1 MTRSPFSPFSRRNFL
16 QTSAGAVALGG
27 ASLAFPRIAR
37 AETKTLRIASGEADS
52 AAATMDPA
60 RNLADPDSA
69 RIALAY
75 ERLVKL
81 DPEFNPV
88 PELAEGWETNDTG
101 DVWTFRLLRGVK
113 FHDGSEMTANDVVFS
128 YRRLVDPDVGSPA
141 ASALSMLPMDGIEA
155 LDDYTVR
162 FSLTSPV
169 VTFPEVIAT
178 RFTYIAK
185 AGQSD
190 EELRLRGIGTGPYKV
205 ESFVPGEDPSVFVR
219 HDGYRREGL
228 PKVDRVEM
236 RSIPDDAARIAALR
250 GGQIDINWDLPRVG
264 IEVLEQ
270 DPNVEVIRT
279 RSPFVMTMSMWT
291 DTPPFDDVRV
301 RMAMKLVV
309 DREAM
314 VQLVLGGRGQLGN
327 DNPVAPWVRY
337 AIDTPIRQRDVAEA
351 RRLLAEAGHADGLD
365 VELYTSDTVFGFVE
379 MATVYQ
385 AMAAEAG
392 INVRIT
398 QAPADDYWSAIWLQV
413 PFMCSSWSGRP
424 ADDALSVAYLSDA
437 QWNETRWKNA
447 DFDEAI
453 AAARRTVDEAE
464 RTAHYHRAQEL
475 LRDDG
480 GAIIS
485 MHPDAMAAMRSNIS
499 GWSLHPQQF
508 SKDFSEVE
516 IA

>member
-1 MTRSPFSPFSRRNFL
+1 MPMKLLPPLSRRGFL
-16 QTSAGAVALGG
+16 QTSAGAVAFGG
-27 ASLAFPRIAR
+27 ATLSLPGIAR
-37 AETKTLRIASGEADS
+37 AQSKVLRIASGEADS

-60 RNLADPDSA
+60 KNLADPDSA
-69 RIALAY
+69 RIALAF
-75 ERLVKL
+75 ERLVVL
-81 DPEFNPV
+81 DPNFTPTPQLCES
-88 PELAEGWETNDTG
+88 WETNETG

-113 FHDGSEMTANDVVFS
+113 FHDGSEMTAADVVFS

-141 ASALSMLPMDGIEA
+141 AASLAMLPMDGIEA
-155 LDDYTVR
+155 VDDHTVR
-162 FSLTSPV
+162 FRLTSPV
-169 VTFPEVIAT
+169 VEFPQLIAT
-178 RFTYIAK
+178 RFTYIVK

-190 EELRLRGIGTGPYKV
+190 DDLRTRGIGTGPYRV
-205 ESFVPGEDPSVFVR
+205 ERFVPGEEPAVFVR
-219 HDGYRREGL
+219 HDGYRRPGL
-228 PKVDRVEM
+228 PKVDRVEL
-236 RSIPDDAARIAALR
+236 RSIPDSAARIAALR
-250 GGQIDINWDLPRVG
+250 AGQIDINWDLPRVG
-264 IEVLEQ
+264 IEVLED
-270 DPNVEVIRT
+270 DPNVRVIRT

-314 VQLVLGGRGQLGN
+314 LQLVLGGRGQLGN

-337 AIDTPIRQRDVAEA
+337 AIDAPIRERNIDEA
-351 RRLLAEAGHADGLD
+351 RRLLAAAGHGNGLD

-385 AMAAEAG
+385 SMAAEAG
-392 INVRIT
+392 INVKINR
-398 QAPADDYWSAIWLQV
+398 APADDYWSNVWLKV

-424 ADDALSVAYLSDA
+424 ADDALSVAYLSEAD
-437 QWNETRWKNA
+437 WNETRWKNPE
-447 DFDEAI
+447 FDAAI
-453 AAARRTVDEAE
+453 FEARRTVDEAA
-464 RTAHYHRAQEL
+464 RTALYHKAQHL
-475 LRDDG
+475 LRDEG

-485 MHPDAMAAMRSNIS
+485 MHPDAMAAVRSNIS